1 MSAQV
6 TWIVHY
12 DSTAP
17 GAIAARPDRAPDH
30 DGWYNHAVGI
40 HWSGSDGL
48 AGIASCSSLTYGGPE
63 TAGGTLSGRCT
74 DLAGNASR
82 PVPFAL
88 SYDEDAPALTALSL
102 KGLDDAVA
110 LRWRATGASE
120 LQITRSTGSASGNS
134 RDVYSGTGS
143 SFTDR
148 KVENYVRY
156 RYTLT
161 AEDPA
166 GNTVQRT
173 ASVMPLPVLYAP
185 RDDAHVRVHA
195 RPLFAWKPAKRARY
209 YNFQLW
215 VDGHQAGSW
224 WPTRAGLRLPARWS
238 YNGKARRLER
248 GTYTWYVWPGRG
260 ARKLGRYGALL
271 GKSSFVVG

>member
-1 MSAQV
+1 MSAPV
-6 TWIVHY
+6 TWVVHY

-17 GAIAARPDRAPDH
+17 GAIAAKADRAPDH
-30 DGWYNHAVGI
+30 DGWYNQPVGI
-40 HWSGSDGL
+40 RWSGSDGL
-48 AGIASCSSLTYGGPE
+48 AGIASCSSLTYAGPS
-63 TAGGTLSGRCT
+63 GGTLSGRCT
-74 DLAGNASR
+74 DLAGNASP
-82 PVPFAL
+82 PVPFVL
-88 SYDEDAPALTALSL
+88 SYDATPPTLAALSL
-102 KGLDDAVA
+102 KALDDLVRLSWKVA
-110 LRWRATGASE
+110 GADQLRLVRSPGTKRRSSSE
-120 LQITRSTGSASGNS
+120 IYAGDG
-134 RDVYSGTGS
+134 GT
-143 SFTDR
+143 FTDR
-148 KVENYVRY
+148 NVENYVRY

-185 RDDAHVRVHA
+185 RGGAHLRVHA

-224 WPTRAGLRLPARWS
+224 WPARPRLRLPARWS
-238 YNGKARRLER
+238 YNREARRLER

-260 ARKLGRYGALL
+260 PRRLGRYGALL
-271 GKSSFVVG
+271 GQSSFVVG